1 MVKQVNPSLARLW
14 LSDNSRR
21 YGVNNRLTLEDL
33 TEPEMRVLDYLEA
46 GIADNQLAQLHKMA
60 GAGLGVTQSLIER
73 VAPLI
78 SKTSSFL
85 PLLDSAGVQ
94 REFSEIMRLYL
105 LEHRDPAAAMRKRLA
120 SKVFVSSLNRA
131 GLIITRGLAASG
143 LGTVFSSD
151 QKAIS
156 PADTLELGYGKEDLG
171 VQRAR
176 AAKKMI
182 SPTSIELHSRVS
194 ETYAR
199 ADIAILLGGDV
210 IDPARYAPWMA
221 RDVPHIGITFSEL
234 GATVSHLVLP
244 GITPC
249 LACIELKKLQE
260 DAHWATTAPQLAQLD
275 RDLAD
280 SSLILFAASL
290 ALSLTLN
297 LIDGFEQIEPCVAT
311 QLLRTS
317 EMQSLDIAGTNCGCR
332 VET

>member
-1 MVKQVNPSLARLW
+1 MVKQINPSLARLW
-14 LSDNSRR
+14 LNENTRR
-21 YGVNNRLTLEDL
+21 YGVGNRITLEDL

-46 GIADNQLAQLHKMA
+46 GIADNQLEQLHKMA
-60 GAGLGVTQSLIER
+60 GANLGVTRSLIER

-78 SKTSSFL
+78 VRTSSFL
-85 PLLDSAGVQ
+85 PHLDSAGVQ

-105 LEHRDPAAAMRKRLA
+105 LEHTDPAVAMRKRLT
-120 SKVFVSSLNRA
+120 SKVFVSNLNRA
-131 GLIITRGLAASG
+131 GLVITRGLAASG

-151 QKAIS
+151 QKTIS
-156 PADTLELGYGKEDLG
+156 AADTLELGYDKKDLG

-176 AAKKMI
+176 AAKSMI
-182 SPTSIELHSRVS
+182 AQTSVELHSRVS
-194 ETYAR
+194 ETFAR
-199 ADIAILLGGDV
+199 ADLAIVIGGDV
-210 IDPARYAPWMA
+210 LDPAKYAPWMA

-249 LACIELKKLQE
+249 LACLEMKKLQE
-260 DAHWATTAPQLAQLD
+260 DAHWAKTAPQLAQLD

-297 LIDGFEQIEPCVAT
+297 LIDGFDSTEPSVAS
-311 QLLRTS
+311 QLLRNS
-317 EMQSLDIAGTNCGCR
+317 EIRTLEVSSANCGCR
-332 VET
+332 LEL